1 MLGLQAVREC
11 LRAHGSEVRVLLA
24 DQRSGGPA
32 KGDVAAL
39 AALARFARDQGATVE
54 SVPRSQLDHLSRG
67 TRHQGAAAY
76 AAPLSLVRFDPEDA
90 DLPKDALVV
99 ALDELEDPQNFGA
112 SIRSAVGFG
121 ASYIIFPESHAAPL
135 TPSTFRASA
144 GAVEHAKL
152 SRTPN
157 LVDTIE
163 QAKAA
168 GFKVVGLDANATAAI
183 ASADLRG
190 RTMMVVGAEGKG
202 LRKPVKSACSEL
214 VRLPMVGPV
223 ASLNASAAL
232 AIALYEVTRQRA

>member
-1 MLGLQAVREC
+1 MREC
-11 LRAHGSEVRVLLA
+11 LRAHGSGVRVLLA
-24 DQRSGGPA
+24 DQRTGGPA
-32 KGDVAAL
+32 RGDVAAL
-39 AALARFARDQGATVE
+39 SALGRFARDQGATCE

-76 AAPLSLVRFDPEDA
+76 AAPLALHIFDPSE
-90 DLPKDALVV
+90 LPENALVV

-121 ASYIIFPESHAAPL
+121 ASCIIFPESHAAPL

-152 SRTPN
+152 CKTPN
-157 LVDTIE
+157 LVDALE
-163 QAKAA
+163 QAKSA
-168 GFKVVGLDANATAAI
+168 GFNVVGLDANADQAI
-183 ASADLRG
+183 AASNLRG
-190 RTMMVVGAEGKG
+190 PTVMVVGAEGKG

-214 VRLPMVGPV
+214 VRLPMSGPV

-232 AIALYEVTRQRA
+232 AIALYEVTRQRAQ